1 LGKEMGF
8 EGSVSELE
16 KNEEFKK
23 KILEMFLRVHKE
35 KNLNGLEKIKG
46 VIIEGRNWADLDL
59 ITTTFKKKRF

>member
-1 LGKEMGF
+1 
-8 EGSVSELE
+8 
-16 KNEEFKK
+16 
-23 KILEMFLRVHKE
+23 MFLRVHKE